1 MKIYGTSGNVYFELD
16 NGRKVKAEGEFL
28 VNHVF
33 LVYKETMVF
42 CDGNKEKLD
51 KEQVFEIESEA
62 KKETENSAVRLEFE

>member
-1 MKIYGTSGNVYFELD
+1 M
-16 NGRKVKAEGEFL
+16 
-28 VNHVF
+28 
-33 LVYKETMVF
+33 TMVF